1 MSLFRTLSDGLF
13 ASRRVPAASPCATLP
28 RRRQAWRSGL
38 ALLLALGGLAQAAPG
53 AELSVGFMPGPYR
66 DAFSKGIE
74 PLLKKQGYRI
84 RYVEFSQGVQ
94 PNDAVERG
102 QIDANIF
109 QHSLYLQATNQSQ
122 GFDLVPIVHVP
133 TPPMGLYSSRHKSLA
148 AVPDGATVTLPADPV
163 NAARALNILA
173 ALGWVQIKP
182 GVNPSSVSE
191 RDVVANPKQL
201 KLVPLDA
208 AQAPRS
214 LADADLAAV
223 QGNFA
228 IASGLKLTEALKLED
243 MTLPYVNVVAV
254 RRSQQNARFA
264 KDIAA
269 AYQSAEFQQ
278 VFRANPQWAGYRLP
292 DYFGK

>member
-1 MSLFRTLSDGLF
+1 MRFS
-13 ASRRVPAASPCATLP
+13 SRAP
-28 RRRQAWRSGL
+28 
-38 ALLLALGGLAQAAPG
+38 LLARWSVPLLGGLALSLLVHVSVQAAD
-53 AELSVGFMPGPYR
+53 LRVGFMPGPYR
-66 DAFSKGIE
+66 DAFTNGIE
-74 PLLKKQGYRI
+74 PQLKKLGYTVK
-84 RYVEFSQGVQ
+84 YMEFSQGVQ

-109 QHSLYLQATNQSQ
+109 QHTLYLNATNKQQ

-133 TPPMGLYSSRHKSLA
+133 TPPMGLYSQRHKSLD
-148 AVPDGATVTLPADPV
+148 AVPEGATVTLPADPV

-173 ALGWVQIKP
+173 AVGWVTLKQ
-182 GVNPSSVSE
+182 GVSPLAVSE
-191 RDVVANPKQL
+191 RDVVNNPKRL

-214 LADADLAAV
+214 LADSDIAAV

-228 IASGLKLTEALKLED
+228 VASGLKLTEALKLED

-254 RRSQQNARFA
+254 KRSNENAKFA

-269 AYQSAEFQQ
+269 AYQSPEFQR
-278 VFRANPQWAGYRLP
+278 FFKANPTWAGYRLP
-292 DYFGK
+292 DYFAQ

>member
-1 MSLFRTLSDGLF
+1 MPFALGAPRARTLLRLSTL
-13 ASRRVPAASPCATLP
+13 AASLLLT
-28 RRRQAWRSGL
+28 GL
-38 ALLLALGGLAQAAPG
+38 ASVAHAAD
-53 AELSVGFMPGPYR
+53 LSIGFMPGPYR
-66 DAFSKGIE
+66 DAFTRGIE

-84 RYVEFSQGVQ
+84 KYVEFSQGVQ

-109 QHSLYLQATNQSQ
+109 QHSLYLNATNKQQ
-122 GFDLVPIVHVP
+122 GFDLVPVVHVP
-133 TPPMGLYSSRHKSLA
+133 TPPMGLYSQRHKTLD

-173 ALGWVQIKP
+173 AIGWIELKP
-182 GVNPSSVSE
+182 DVNPITVSE
-191 RDVVANPKQL
+191 RDIASNRKKL
-201 KLVPLDA
+201 RLVPLDA

-228 IASGLKLTEALKLED
+228 VASGLKLTDALKQEN

-254 RRSQQNARFA
+254 KRGNENAQFA
-264 KDIAA
+264 KDIAQ

-278 VFRANPQWAGYRLP
+278 PFKANPAWAGYRLP
-292 DYFGK
+292 DYFAK

>member
-1 MSLFRTLSDGLF
+1 MRFSSRAPSWLRRSAPLFG
-13 ASRRVPAASPCATLP
+13 
-28 RRRQAWRSGL
+28 GL
-38 ALLLALGGLAQAAPG
+38 ALSLLLQAG
-53 AELSVGFMPGPYR
+53 AHADDLRIGFMPGPYR
-66 DAFSKGIE
+66 DAFTHGIE
-74 PLLKKQGYRI
+74 PQLKKLGYTVKYI
-84 RYVEFSQGVQ
+84 EFSQGVQ

-109 QHSLYLQATNQSQ
+109 QHSLYLNATNKQQ
-122 GFDLVPIVHVP
+122 GFDLVPVVHVP
-133 TPPMGLYSSRHKSLA
+133 TPPMGLYSQRHKSLDT
-148 AVPDGATVTLPADPV
+148 VPDGATVTLPADPV

-173 ALGWVQIKP
+173 AIGWVTVKP
-182 GVNPSSVSE
+182 GVSPLSVSE
-191 RDVVANPKQL
+191 RDLASNPKRL

-228 IASGLKLTEALKLED
+228 VASGLKLTEALKLEN

-254 RRSQQNARFA
+254 KRSNENARFA

-269 AYQSAEFQQ
+269 AYQSAEFQRF
-278 VFRANPQWAGYRLP
+278 FRANPVWAGYRLP
-292 DYFGK
+292 DYFSQ

>member
-1 MSLFRTLSDGLF
+1 MLHIRRTTPARLAPHAPTRRLIGL
-13 ASRRVPAASPCATLP
+13 
-28 RRRQAWRSGL
+28 G
-38 ALLLALGGLAQAAPG
+38 ALLLPLFLGTLPAA
-53 AELSVGFMPGPYR
+53 AAATDLSVGFMPGPYR

-74 PLLKKQGYRI
+74 PLLKKQGYNI

-109 QHSLYLQATNQSQ
+109 QHTLYLESTNKSQ
-122 GFDLVPIVHVP
+122 GFDLVPIVNVP
-133 TPPMGLYSSRHKSLA
+133 TPPMGLYSARHKSLA
-148 AVPDGATVTLPADPV
+148 AVPNGATVTLPADPV

-173 ALGWVQIKP
+173 GLGWVQLRP

-191 RDVVANPKQL
+191 RDVLANPKQL

-243 MTLPYVNVVAV
+243 MTQPYVNVVAV
-254 RRSQQNARFA
+254 KRSQQNAKFA
-264 KDIAA
+264 KDIVA

-278 VFRANPQWAGYRLP
+278 FFRANPQWAGYRLP

>member
-1 MSLFRTLSDGLF
+1 MPFALGAPRARTFLRLSTL
-13 ASRRVPAASPCATLP
+13 AASLLLT
-28 RRRQAWRSGL
+28 GL
-38 ALLLALGGLAQAAPG
+38 ASGAHAAD
-53 AELSVGFMPGPYR
+53 LSIGFMPGPYR
-66 DAFSKGIE
+66 DAFTRGIE

-84 RYVEFSQGVQ
+84 KYVEFSQGVQ

-109 QHSLYLQATNQSQ
+109 QHSLYLNATNKQQ
-122 GFDLVPIVHVP
+122 GFDLVPVVHVP
-133 TPPMGLYSSRHKSLA
+133 TPPMGLYSQRHKTLD

-173 ALGWVQIKP
+173 AIGWIELKP
-182 GVNPSSVSE
+182 DVNPITVSE
-191 RDVVANPKQL
+191 RDIASNRKKL
-201 KLVPLDA
+201 RLVPLDA

-228 IASGLKLTEALKLED
+228 VASGLKLTDALKQEN

-254 RRSQQNARFA
+254 KRGNENAQFA
-264 KDIAA
+264 KDIAQ

-278 VFRANPQWAGYRLP
+278 AFKANPAWAGYRLP
-292 DYFGK
+292 DYFAK

>member
-1 MSLFRTLSDGLF
+1 MLSSPS
-13 ASRRVPAASPCATLP
+13 APSSRSFPRLAAFL
-28 RRRQAWRSGL
+28 L
-38 ALLLALGGLAQAAPG
+38 ALLLAGATHAAD
-53 AELSVGFMPGPYR
+53 LSVGFMPGPYR
-66 DAFSKGIE
+66 DAFAKGIE
-74 PLLKKQGYRI
+74 PVLKKQGYTI
-84 RYVEFSQGVQ
+84 KYVEFSQGVQ

-109 QHSLYLQATNQSQ
+109 QHTLYLNATNKQQ

-133 TPPMGLYSSRHKSLA
+133 TPPMGLYSQRHKTLA
-148 AVPDGATVTLPADPV
+148 TVPDGATVTLPADPV

-173 ALGWVQIKP
+173 AIGWIELKP
-182 GVNPSSVSE
+182 GVSPLSVSE
-191 RDVVANPKQL
+191 RDIVANRKQL
-201 KLVPLDA
+201 RLVPLDA

-228 IASGLKLTEALKLED
+228 VASGLKLTDALKQED

-254 RRSQQNARFA
+254 KRGNENAKFA
-264 KDIAA
+264 KDIAL

-278 VFRANPQWAGYRLP
+278 IFKANPAWAGYRLP
-292 DYFGK
+292 DYFSK

>member
-1 MSLFRTLSDGLF
+1 MPFALGAPRARTLLRLSTL
-13 ASRRVPAASPCATLP
+13 AASLLLT
-28 RRRQAWRSGL
+28 GL
-38 ALLLALGGLAQAAPG
+38 ASVAHAAD
-53 AELSVGFMPGPYR
+53 LSIGFMPGPYR
-66 DAFSKGIE
+66 DAFTKGIE

-84 RYVEFSQGVQ
+84 KYVEFSQGVQ

-109 QHSLYLQATNQSQ
+109 QHSLYLNATNKQQ
-122 GFDLVPIVHVP
+122 GFDLVPVIHVP
-133 TPPMGLYSSRHKSLA
+133 TPPMGLYSQRHKTLD

-173 ALGWVQIKP
+173 AIGWIELKP
-182 GVNPSSVSE
+182 DVNPITVSE
-191 RDVVANPKQL
+191 RDIASNRKKL
-201 KLVPLDA
+201 RLVPLDA

-228 IASGLKLTEALKLED
+228 VASGLKLTDALKQEN

-254 RRSQQNARFA
+254 KRGNENAQFA
-264 KDIAA
+264 KDIAQ
-269 AYQSAEFQQ
+269 AYRSTEFQQ
-278 VFRANPQWAGYRLP
+278 AFKANPAWAGYRLP
-292 DYFGK
+292 DYFAK